1 MAMSTPAPS
10 TTAARRNGQRNFLR
24 RLVPWGGGLALLG
37 LLVAGLWPKPIK
49 VETTR
54 VTTGPLRVTIN
65 DEGKTRIKQRYVV
78 TAPVTGYLRRLPW
91 KAGAEVAGSETVV
104 AVIEPLPPA
113 LLDART
119 RTLAEARR
127 EVAVA
132 QLARAREAHK
142 FAASELRRVEKLQA
156 DKVVSPQEF
165 ESVLARESATARELA
180 VAESAL
186 RQAEAELVEFNP
198 PSGGTNSLRAPVE
211 VKAPVAGRVLRVFE
225 ENARVVPAG
234 TPLLELGDP
243 AELEAVIEVLSRD
256 GAALATGTK
265 VELEHWGG
273 PQPLRGQVRL
283 VEPAAF
289 TKVSALGVEEQRV
302 NVVVE
307 LLTPVAD
314 RASLGDNFRVEGRI
328 ILWEEPRALKV
339 PAGALFRRG
348 SEWAAFVLAGEQVQL
363 RPVKTGR
370 NSGTEMQILSGL
382 NEGDT
387 VILYPGDRLQDG
399 QRVQPLVIAAPA
411 LDGSPGTK

>member
-1 MAMSTPAPS
+1 M
-10 TTAARRNGQRNFLR
+10 LI
-24 RLVPWGGGLALLG
+24 G
-37 LLVAGLWPKPIK
+37 LLVAGLWPKPLK

-65 DEGKTRIKQRYVV
+65 DEGKTRIKQRYLV

-91 KAGAEVAGSETVV
+91 KAGAEVAGIETVV

-132 QLARAREAHK
+132 QLARASEAHK
-142 FAASELRRVEKLQA
+142 FAASELRRFEKLQA

-165 ESVLARESATARELA
+165 DSVQSRESATARELA

-186 RQAEAELVEFNP
+186 RQAEAELVEFNT
-198 PSGGTNSLRAPVE
+198 PSGGTNTLRVPIE
-211 VKAPVAGRVLRVFE
+211 VKAPVTGRVLRVFE
-225 ENARVVPAG
+225 ESARVVPAG
-234 TPLLELGDP
+234 TPLVELGDP
-243 AELEAVIEVLSRD
+243 ADLEAVIEVLSRD
-256 GAALATGTK
+256 GVALAPGTK

-302 NVVVE
+302 NAVVE
-307 LLTPVAD
+307 LLTPAGD

-339 PAGALFRRG
+339 PSGVLFRRG
-348 SEWAAFVLAGEQVQL
+348 AEWAAFVLAGEQVQL

-370 NSGTEMQILSGL
+370 NSSTEMQILSGL
-382 NEGDT
+382 KEGDT

-399 QRVQPLVIAAPA
+399 QRVLPTVIVMQSLDTVRAAR
-411 LDGSPGTK
+411 